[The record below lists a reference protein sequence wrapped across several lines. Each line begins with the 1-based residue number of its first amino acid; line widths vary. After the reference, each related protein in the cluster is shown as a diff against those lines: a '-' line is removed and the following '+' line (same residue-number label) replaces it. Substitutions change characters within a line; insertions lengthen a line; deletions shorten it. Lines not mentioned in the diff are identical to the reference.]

1 MYAGKQLTGKGVKMD
16 YKPPFRNE
24 FCAKCTRAIVFN
36 EDSPDNATQPMECY
50 CMYHKKNPRKIDE
63 PYVAVCGLYKERGKK
78 E

>member
-1 MYAGKQLTGKGVKMD
+1 MD
-16 YKPPFRNE
+16 YKRPFRNE
-24 FCAKCTRAIVFN
+24 FCVKCKRAKIVFI
-36 EDSPDNATQPMECY
+36 EDNPDHITPPIECY